1 MPHLNL
7 QLKLTNKKYKKNDVM
22 FELTPQN
29 AKQATILHIKKI
41 FFWSTWKIK
50 YTQAW
55 LPTYPR
61 AMQFIL
67 SHQKLIKTKP
77 PSIDDRLC
85 AFVLRNPLITNM
97 IQNTRNIRL
106 SGT

>member
-1 MPHLNL
+1 
-7 QLKLTNKKYKKNDVM
+7 M

-29 AKQATILHIKKI
+29 AKQATVPTTTYKNYI

-67 SHQKLIKTKP
+67 SHQKLIKTEP

-85 AFVLRNPLITNM
+85 AFVLRNPMITNM